1 MTEIMTSTGVFLDLS
16 PDTEFEVTI
25 ENPMLADGRI
35 AEPWSTDIS
44 FAPTATNKRAFGWID
59 ALLLEPS
66 VQEIGAT
73 IIVHGIHLWVGTLV
87 YDGISDGK
95 ANYTFTSRDYSAE
108 WSKKLYQLPFLGDK
122 EYGVDYMRDVL
133 AGTVDGVKAPLVVNR
148 ALVAEQATAE
158 ITEDD
163 TTTTVYNNN
172 RKYRNAFDITEPA
185 DGFIPAVTVSKILSQ
200 AFGGNAVV
208 SDGLKGL
215 FGSLA
220 VLGTMWSSFLPVTKS
235 GAYSLNIFD
244 SFPDVTLS
252 DFLKEICRMACAAT
266 YSHRGKFFIVGF
278 NEIASSGNI
287 IVWDDK
293 VSDGFEASGT
303 DRQGYSL
310 SFRESSGTSSA
321 ATAKAYSLIDRLSKA
336 GVPPS
341 RYGSFYEYKTV
352 EHTPSGEAYSLKWG
366 RYAGATYEWLVDR
379 LGDWGNYETEGGDPY
394 DAAIDLT
401 PAVCAPVYLMWKNS
415 DLEYESRKGMTPIID
430 IPGIGASRPTYAC
443 ITLIGNGQA
452 TDTGYV
458 MGEDKIVDGYVVY
471 GEDIDLGY
479 SLKPEWFFE
488 HYHKAFAGWLAK
500 DRSTVRVDV
509 DLSVYE
515 LAALKI
521 WTKVSIYGRL
531 YIISQMSVRMT
542 AKVGSTLTVSCELIS
557 F

>member
-16 PDTEFEVTI
+16 PDTEFEVAI

-44 FAPTATNKRAFGWID
+44 FAPTAKNRRVFGWID

-66 VQEIGAT
+66 VREIGAT
-73 IIVHGIHLWVGTLV
+73 IIVHGINLWAGTLV

-95 ANYTFTSRDYSAE
+95 ANYTFTSRDYSSE

-148 ALVAEQATAE
+148 ALVAKVAFDGDLNWNT
-158 ITEDD
+158 
-163 TTTTVYNNN
+163 N
-172 RKYRNAFDITEPA
+172 RKYRNAFDCDEPA

-200 AFGGNAVV
+200 ALGDKLLV
-208 SDGLKGL
+208 SDSLKGL
-215 FGSLA
+215 FDCLA
-220 VLGTMWSSFLPVTKS
+220 VFGTMWSVYLPFTKS
-235 GAYSLNIFD
+235 GTYSLNIFD
-244 SFPDVTLS
+244 GFPDVGLS
-252 DFLKEICRMACAAT
+252 DFIEDICRLSCSAV
-266 YSHRGKFFIVGF
+266 YSYRGRLYVIGF
-278 NEIASSGNI
+278 EETAVSPDIA
-287 IVWDDK
+287 VWDDK
-293 VSDGFEASGT
+293 VSDEFEVSTT
-303 DRQGYSL
+303 DKQGYSL
-310 SFRESSGTSSA
+310 SLGESSGTSLAGTDKAEYQASNLSA
-321 ATAKAYSLIDRLSKA
+321 VKDYSVDGEYRSIAHTRSGDVYSSEDITAYIGSIALKKKVERLIDRL
-336 GVPPS
+336 GS
-341 RYGSFYEYKTV
+341 R
-352 EHTPSGEAYSLKWG
+352 
-366 RYAGATYEWLVDR
+366 GA
-379 LGDWGNYETEGGDPY
+379 YETEGDDLY
-394 DAAIDLT
+394 DSKVSLK
-401 PAVCAPVYLMWKNS
+401 PAVCAPIRFSS
-415 DLEYESRKGMTPIID
+415 DIISTEVPSYEGMAPIID
-430 IPGIGASRPTYAC
+430 IPGIEDSRPTSAYIA
-443 ITLIGNGQA
+443 LLGHGQQA
-452 TDTGYV
+452 TDNGYI
-458 MGEDKIVDGYVVY
+458 MTMDGETFGEGY
-471 GEDIDLGY
+471 GEDVDLGY
-479 SLKPEWFFE
+479 SLKPEWLFE